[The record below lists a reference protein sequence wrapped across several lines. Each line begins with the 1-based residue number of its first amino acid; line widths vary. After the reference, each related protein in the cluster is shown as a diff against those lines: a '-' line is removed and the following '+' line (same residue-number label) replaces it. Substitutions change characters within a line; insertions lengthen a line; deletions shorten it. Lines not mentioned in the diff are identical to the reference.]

1 MPKSVKIENF
11 SKKRLIDTMKK
22 IIKDKKAKKAVVL
35 GKKGLANKIGKT
47 VTIKYFLI

>member
-22 IIKDKKAKKAVVL
+22 LIKDKKAKKAVVL
-35 GKKGLANKIGKT
+35 GKKRIS
-47 VTIKYFLI
+47 